1 MARVKRGTI
10 ARARHKKV
18 LKQAK
23 GYYGARSRVYR
34 VAVQAVTKAGQY
46 AYRDRRQRKRQFRQL
61 WIARINAASRQN
73 GLSYSRF
80 INGLNQAKAEIEN
93 AQDVAT
99 LEAVRVD
106 YMGKK
111 GKLTDLLKGLGKLSN
126 EERPLAGQKI
136 NVAKQEIQGLLS
148 TKIEAL
154 KLAEMNAKLAAESVD
169 VTLPSNA
176 QDIGNLHPVSRTI
189 ARIEQFFG
197 ELGFATKTGPE
208 IEDGFHNFD
217 ALNIPKNHPARADHD
232 TFYFNP
238 DMMLRTQTSGVQIRT
253 MEAEKP
259 PLRIISPGRVY
270 RNDYDQTHTPM
281 FHQVEGL
288 MVDKNVSFTELKG
301 ILHDFLQHFFEQDLQ
316 VRFRPSY
323 FPFTEP
329 SAEVDVMGENGKWL
343 EVLGCGMVHPNVLRS
358 VGIDPEEFT
367 GFAFGMG
374 VERLTMLR
382 YGVNDLRAFFEND
395 LRFLKQFN

>member
-1 MARVKRGTI
+1 MELDAI
-10 ARARHKKV
+10 
-18 LKQAK
+18 
-23 GYYGARSRVYR
+23 
-34 VAVQAVTKAGQY
+34 
-46 AYRDRRQRKRQFRQL
+46 
-61 WIARINAASRQN
+61 I
-73 GLSYSRF
+73 
-80 INGLNQAKAEIEN
+80 NQAQSQIDAAED
-93 AQDVAT
+93 AAT
-99 LEAVRVD
+99 LDQVRVEF
-106 YMGKK
+106 MGKK

-126 EERPLAGQKI
+126 EERPAAGQKI
-136 NVAKQEIQGLLS
+136 NQAKQVIQQAISAKGEHLRTEELNKKLS
-148 TKIEAL
+148 EEAI
-154 KLAEMNAKLAAESVD
+154 D
-169 VTLPSNA
+169 VTLPGRTEKP
-176 QDIGNLHPVSRTI
+176 GNLHPVSRTI
-189 ARIEQFFG
+189 ARIESFFG
-197 ELGFATKTGPE
+197 ELGFSVKTGPE

-217 ALNIPKNHPARADHD
+217 ALNIPANHPARADHD

-301 ILHDFLQHFFEQDLQ
+301 ILHDFLHHFFEESLE

-329 SAEVDVMGENGKWL
+329 SAEVDVMGKNGQWL
-343 EVLGCGMVHPNVLRS
+343 EVLGCGMVHPNVLKS
-358 VGIDPEEFT
+358 VGIDPEEYT

>member
-1 MARVKRGTI
+1 MELDAI
-10 ARARHKKV
+10 
-18 LKQAK
+18 
-23 GYYGARSRVYR
+23 
-34 VAVQAVTKAGQY
+34 
-46 AYRDRRQRKRQFRQL
+46 
-61 WIARINAASRQN
+61 I
-73 GLSYSRF
+73 
-80 INGLNQAKAEIEN
+80 NQAQSQIDA
-93 AQDVAT
+93 AQDAAT
-99 LEAVRVD
+99 LDQVRVEF
-106 YMGKK
+106 MGKK

-126 EERPLAGQKI
+126 EERPAAGQKI
-136 NVAKQEIQGLLS
+136 NQAKQVIQQAISAKGDFLRNEELNRKLS
-148 TKIEAL
+148 EEA
-154 KLAEMNAKLAAESVD
+154 VD
-169 VTLPSNA
+169 VTLPGRVENP
-176 QDIGNLHPVSRTI
+176 GNLHPVSRTI
-189 ARIEQFFG
+189 ARIESFFG
-197 ELGFATKTGPE
+197 ELGFAVKTGPE

-217 ALNIPKNHPARADHD
+217 ALNIPATHPARADHD

-288 MVDKNVSFTELKG
+288 MVDKNVSFTDLKG
-301 ILHDFLQHFFEQDLQ
+301 ILHDFLHHFFEESLE

-329 SAEVDVMGENGKWL
+329 SAEVDVMGKNGQWL
-343 EVLGCGMVHPNVLRS
+343 EVLGCGMVHPNVLKS
-358 VGIDPEEFT
+358 VGIDPEEYT

>member
-1 MARVKRGTI
+1 MELDAI
-10 ARARHKKV
+10 
-18 LKQAK
+18 
-23 GYYGARSRVYR
+23 
-34 VAVQAVTKAGQY
+34 
-46 AYRDRRQRKRQFRQL
+46 
-61 WIARINAASRQN
+61 I
-73 GLSYSRF
+73 
-80 INGLNQAKAEIEN
+80 NQAQSQIDA
-93 AQDVAT
+93 AQDAAT
-99 LEAVRVD
+99 LDQVRVEF
-106 YMGKK
+106 MGKK

-126 EERPLAGQKI
+126 EERPAAGQKI
-136 NVAKQEIQGLLS
+136 NQAKQVIQQAISAKGDFLRNEELNRKLS
-148 TKIEAL
+148 EEA
-154 KLAEMNAKLAAESVD
+154 VD
-169 VTLPSNA
+169 VTLPGRVENP
-176 QDIGNLHPVSRTI
+176 GNLHPVSRTI
-189 ARIEQFFG
+189 ARIESFFG
-197 ELGFATKTGPE
+197 ELGFAVKTGPE

-217 ALNIPKNHPARADHD
+217 ALNIPANHPARADHD

-288 MVDKNVSFTELKG
+288 MVDKNVSFTDLKG
-301 ILHDFLQHFFEQDLQ
+301 ILHDFLHHFFEESLE

-329 SAEVDVMGENGKWL
+329 SAEVDVMGKNGQWL
-343 EVLGCGMVHPNVLRS
+343 EVLGCGMVHPNVLKS
-358 VGIDPEEFT
+358 VGIDPEVYT

>member
-1 MARVKRGTI
+1 MELDAI
-10 ARARHKKV
+10 
-18 LKQAK
+18 
-23 GYYGARSRVYR
+23 
-34 VAVQAVTKAGQY
+34 
-46 AYRDRRQRKRQFRQL
+46 
-61 WIARINAASRQN
+61 I
-73 GLSYSRF
+73 
-80 INGLNQAKAEIEN
+80 NQAQSQIDA
-93 AQDVAT
+93 AQDAAT
-99 LEAVRVD
+99 LDQVRVEF
-106 YMGKK
+106 MGKK

-126 EERPLAGQKI
+126 EERPAAGQKI
-136 NVAKQEIQGLLS
+136 NQAKQVIQQAISAKGDFLRNEELNRKLS
-148 TKIEAL
+148 EEA
-154 KLAEMNAKLAAESVD
+154 VD
-169 VTLPSNA
+169 VTLPGRVENP
-176 QDIGNLHPVSRTI
+176 GNLHPVSRTI
-189 ARIEQFFG
+189 ARIESFFG
-197 ELGFATKTGPE
+197 ELGFAVKTGPE

-217 ALNIPKNHPARADHD
+217 ALNIPANHPARADHD

-288 MVDKNVSFTELKG
+288 MVDKNVSFTDLKG
-301 ILHDFLQHFFEQDLQ
+301 ILHDFLHHFFEESLE

-329 SAEVDVMGENGKWL
+329 SAEVDVMGKNGQWL
-343 EVLGCGMVHPNVLRS
+343 EVLGCGMVHPNVLKS
-358 VGIDPEEFT
+358 VGIDPEEYT

-382 YGVNDLRAFFEND
+382 YGVTDLRAFFEND
-395 LRFLKQFN
+395 LRFLKQFK

>member
-1 MARVKRGTI
+1 MMELEAIV
-10 ARARHKKV
+10 
-18 LKQAK
+18 
-23 GYYGARSRVYR
+23 S
-34 VAVQAVTKAGQY
+34 
-46 AYRDRRQRKRQFRQL
+46 
-61 WIARINAASRQN
+61 
-73 GLSYSRF
+73 
-80 INGLNQAKAEIEN
+80 QAKAQID
-93 AQDVAT
+93 AAVDAAT
-99 LEAVRVD
+99 LDQVRVEF
-106 YMGKK
+106 MGKK
-111 GKLTDLLKGLGKLSN
+111 GKLTDLLKGLGQLSA

-136 NVAKQEIQGLLS
+136 NVAKQEIQQAITAKGD
-148 TKIEAL
+148 AL
-154 KLAEMNAKLAAESVD
+154 RSAELNKKLAEEAVD
-169 VTLPSNA
+169 VTLPGRTEFT
-176 QDIGNLHPVSRTI
+176 GNLHPVSRTI

-197 ELGFATKTGPE
+197 ELGFAVKTGPE
-208 IEDGFHNFD
+208 VEDSFHNFD
-217 ALNIPKNHPARADHD
+217 ALNIPANHPARADHD

-238 DMMLRTQTSGVQIRT
+238 EIMLRTQTSGVQIRT
-253 MEAEKP
+253 MEVEKP

-288 MVDKNVSFTELKG
+288 MVDKNVSFAELKG
-301 ILHDFLQHFFEQDLQ
+301 ILHDFLQNFFEESLQ

-329 SAEVDVMGENGKWL
+329 SAEVDVMGKNGQWL
-343 EVLGCGMVHPNVLRS
+343 EVLGCGMVHPNVLRA
-358 VGIDPEEFT
+358 VNIDPEEYT